1 MLGVRTIGNATLVA
15 YDGSPVLATDPW
27 FDGSGA
33 YFGSWGLSHAV
44 PAGLVEDIKSCPFI
58 WLSHGHPDHLDLASL
73 EGMRSSVMLL
83 PDHVGKRINDDL
95 VQQGFRVRILKDRE
109 WVTLSKRIRV
119 LCISDYN
126 QDGVLLVDVGGRLFV
141 NLNDA
146 SERGWG
152 RWVRQVISGY
162 RESYLL
168 KLCGRGDAD
177 MINFFD
183 EQGQRVPPPA
193 AQSAPVGLKLARQAE
208 LYGVTHVV
216 PFSSFHRYQRED
228 SIWANEY
235 VTPLQAYGEGFTSPR
250 ATLLPAF
257 VEIDVA
263 HDSVRPLEPD
273 EKSKTVRPPGDFGDV
288 WSEELDR
295 EDEALAKAY
304 FTQKEL
310 LRRHF
315 GFIRLKVGGRETV
328 ITLEGKPSRGVTFE
342 APRASL
348 VAAMRYEIFDDLLI
362 GNFVRTTLHD
372 GDSLYPKFTPVV
384 AKYAD
389 NGRASSRADV
399 RGYFFEYWRRSP
411 AGLLVHALEKA
422 AHGSIRPLFSKDGPA
437 YDVARRVYVGL
448 KRFG

>member
-27 FDGSGA
+27 FDASGA
-33 YFGSWGLSHAV
+33 YFGSWGLSHDV
-44 PAGLVEDIKSCPFI
+44 PASLVENIRSCPYV

-73 EGMRSSVMLL
+73 EGMRSSVVLL
-83 PDHVGKRINDDL
+83 PDHVGKRIHDEL
-95 VQQGFRVRILKDRE
+95 VQQGFRVRILKDRQ
-109 WVTLSKRIRV
+109 WVSLSKHIRV

-126 QDGVLLVDVGGRLFV
+126 QDGVLLVDVAGRLFV

-146 SERGWG
+146 SDRGWG
-152 RWVRQVISGY
+152 RWVRQVIRGY

-183 EQGQRVPPPA
+183 EDGQRVAPPA
-193 AQSAPVGLKLARQAE
+193 ARSAPVGLKLARQAE
-208 LYGVTHVV
+208 LYGVSHVV

-235 VTPLQAYGEGFTSPR
+235 VTPLEAYGQGFTSR
-250 ATLLPAF
+250 SATLLPAF
-257 VEIDVA
+257 VEVDGSSG
-263 HDSVRPLEPD
+263 SVRQLDPE
-273 EKSKTVRPPGDFGDV
+273 EKSRSVRSPADFGDV
-288 WSEELDR
+288 WSDELER
-295 EDEALAKAY
+295 EDVVLAKAY
-304 FTQKEL
+304 FTGKEL

-328 ITLEGKPSRGVTFE
+328 ISLEGKLSRGITFE

-348 VAAMRYEIFDDLLI
+348 VTAMRHEIFDDLLI

-372 GDSLYPKFTPVV
+372 GNSLYPKFTPVV

-389 NGRASSRADV
+389 NGRACSKADV

-411 AGLLVHALEKA
+411 AALLMHALEKA
-422 AHGSIRPLFSKDGPA
+422 AHGSIRPLFSKDGAA

-448 KRFG
+448 KHFG